1 MDRFQPF
8 ARNTPIMPRP
18 QAQPLCD
25 CLARTTQAL
34 HRFPNFSTGSSDTYY
49 IPLDEVLTVG
59 DSLIDHWKLLHGC
72 RVTDT
77 HLDKRMLQTMIDAAI
92 KMLTLYDAAVAS
104 IIGGWRETQ
113 EPNSGGI
120 DPSNNPASTRDGNR
134 DDPVET
140 KPKVI
145 VTKVTVN
152 VGVLQLDIQEVAAVA
167 GEILRQAT
175 TRLGEM
181 LHDIEDMSILRNGVN
196 HSQGSVKL
204 REVRDLRSWML
215 RILGRIN
222 SNNMNMN
229 EL

>member
-1 MDRFQPF
+1 M
-8 ARNTPIMPRP
+8 
-18 QAQPLCD
+18 
-25 CLARTTQAL
+25 
-34 HRFPNFSTGSSDTYY
+34 
-49 IPLDEVLTVG
+49 
-59 DSLIDHWKLLHGC
+59 
-72 RVTDT
+72 
-77 HLDKRMLQTMIDAAI
+77 
-92 KMLTLYDAAVAS
+92 
-104 IIGGWRETQ
+104 
-113 EPNSGGI
+113 
-120 DPSNNPASTRDGNR
+120 
-134 DDPVET
+134 ET

-181 LHDIEDMSILRNGVN
+181 LHDIEEDMSILRDGVN